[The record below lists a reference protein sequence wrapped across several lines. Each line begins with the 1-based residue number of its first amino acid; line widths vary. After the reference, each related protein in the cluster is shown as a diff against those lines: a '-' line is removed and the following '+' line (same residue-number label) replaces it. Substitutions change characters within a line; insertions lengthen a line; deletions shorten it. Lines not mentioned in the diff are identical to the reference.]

1 MRKILLLLLAVV
13 LSSCTSPDAGP
24 PPVDLEF
31 LAPLVAELQ
40 VAEALSTE
48 VPILVRDSMKE
59 EFFDRVLADHHTDR
73 ATFDSLTWI
82 IREEPSWIDS
92 LYSKVSVIL
101 AKKKAN
107 EKAKS

>member
-1 MRKILLLLLAVV
+1 MLLLVGM

-31 LAPLVAELQ
+31 LAPLVADLQ

-48 VPILVRDSMKE
+48 VPILVRDSIKE
-59 EFFDRVLADHHTDR
+59 VFFDRVLADHHTDR

-82 IREEPSWIDS
+82 IREEPSWVDS
-92 LYSKVSVIL
+92 LYGKVSVIL
-101 AKKKAN
+101 AKKKADD
-107 EKAKS
+107 KAKN